1 MFVALL
7 VNTSEKDLVVVL
19 FSVRDML
26 HHCCVPGCTS
36 NSSANTEVTISFHSF
51 PRDRALAHEWI
62 VKICRGANFL
72 VNDATD
78 PLLQDPGRGDRQ
90 YVV

>member
-1 MFVALL
+1 M
-7 VNTSEKDLVVVL
+7 L

-36 NSSANTEVTISFHSF
+36 NSSANTEETISFHSSK
-51 PRDRALAHEWI
+51 DRVLAHEWI
-62 VKICRGANFL
+62 VKIRIDVGANFL
-72 VNDATD
+72 VNDATH
-78 PLLQDPGRGDRQ
+78 PVLQDSGRGDRQ